1 MGRKNYLIF
10 LKHVEISNNISRHIS
25 QNCIR
30 IEMSKDLRINPI
42 WIPDD
47 FEEYLLSPRFVF
59 HSIMENYRILSPL
72 AVNKTGNN
80 PVILK
85 NTYLLCGKFSKNQP
99 IKPKWISMQRNWLWI
114 GNWNY
119 IGPQRI
125 YFCYTSVWEKEKKIV
140 TIGCNCFISR
150 VVEMAYLA
158 IIMFIQFC
166 SIWTI

>member
-1 MGRKNYLIF
+1 MGRKNYLTF

-25 QNCIR
+25 QNCLR

-59 HSIMENYRILSPL
+59 HSIMENYRIFSPL

-85 NTYLLCGKFSKNQP
+85 NTYFVENSPKTSLLNQNGLVC
-99 IKPKWISMQRNWLWI
+99 KRNWLWI

-125 YFCYTSVWEKEKKIV
+125 YFCYTSVWERKRK
-140 TIGCNCFISR
+140 
-150 VVEMAYLA
+150 L
-158 IIMFIQFC
+158 
-166 SIWTI
+166 